1 MQERAEADHGNIRRG
16 LIAPEILEPICR
28 QFSVAGGM
36 LNVAVP
42 QIMLD
47 RPRVLPVVGQLVAGG
62 VAQHVRMDRELDA
75 GLASGST
82 DDLAHRIGAER
93 RLALAH
99 EYVGG
104 VRVSPLQSAQD
115 GLGSRTR
122 RRGGLAQRRG
132 GRWRLWCAGVG
143 KKPDS
148 VSEAACTGAIRPA
161 WDLFDNAT
169 PHLRG
174 LDRTQFWLGLPVG

>member
-1 MQERAEADHGNIRRG
+1 MTCLCRSGQTRAIATISVG

-28 QFSVAGGM
+28 QFGVAGGM
-36 LNVAVP
+36 LNVTVP

-75 GLASGST
+75 GREAGST

-99 EYVGG
+99 KYVGG
-104 VRVSPLQSAQD
+104 VRVSPLQSAQ
-115 GLGSRTR
+115 
-122 RRGGLAQRRG
+122 
-132 GRWRLWCAGVG
+132 
-143 KKPDS
+143 
-148 VSEAACTGAIRPA
+148 
-161 WDLFDNAT
+161 
-169 PHLRG
+169 
-174 LDRTQFWLGLPVG
+174 

>member
-62 VAQHVRMDRELDA
+62 VAQHVRMDRNGMAAALPA
-75 GLASGST
+75 AAIVKCTVLRVMGPPL
-82 DDLAHRIGAER
+82 
-93 RLALAH
+93 RL
-99 EYVGG
+99 VN
-104 VRVSPLQSAQD
+104 
-115 GLGSRTR
+115 T
-122 RRGGLAQRRG
+122 
-132 GRWRLWCAGVG
+132 
-143 KKPDS
+143 
-148 VSEAACTGAIRPA
+148 
-161 WDLFDNAT
+161 
-169 PHLRG
+169 
-174 LDRTQFWLGLPVG
+174 